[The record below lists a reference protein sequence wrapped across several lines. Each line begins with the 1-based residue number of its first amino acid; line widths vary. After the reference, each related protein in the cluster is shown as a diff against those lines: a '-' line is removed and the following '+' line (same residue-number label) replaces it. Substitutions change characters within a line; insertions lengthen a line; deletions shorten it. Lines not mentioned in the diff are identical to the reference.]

1 MTQPL
6 ILNYFS
12 ELGEVENFHPIC
24 TFESALAPAGLV
36 ISKQSEELVDDGL
49 SEQDE
54 NTYSP
59 RNEATELNA
68 LTPRSLAVLY

>member
-1 MTQPL
+1 LTQPL

-12 ELGEVENFHPIC
+12 ELGEDENCHPIC
-24 TFESALAPAGLV
+24 NISPTAPAGLV
-36 ISKQSEELVDDGL
+36 ISTQSEELVDDGP

-59 RNEATELNA
+59 RDPARPINA
-68 LTPRSLAVLY
+68 LIPRSLAVLY